1 MHLSSD
7 LILRAIR
14 KAGKGHSS
22 KAEVRDMLAG
32 IDGYVIRVASAIE
45 SGTYISMLSYREFDT
60 TNSNGKRRHIE

>member
-14 KAGKGHSS
+14 KAAKGHSS

-45 SGTYISMLSYREFDT
+45 SGTDICLVKSM
-60 TNSNGKRRHIE
+60 

>member
-14 KAGKGHSS
+14 KAAKGHSS
-22 KAEVRDMLAG
+22 TAEVRDKLAG
-32 IDGYVIRVASAIE
+32 NEKNDISVAYDIE
-45 SGTYISMLSYREFDT
+45 PGTYISMLSYREFDT